1 MMMVCLIFKYTYSHL
16 ILFSQAQ
23 KPKIEKIRRD
33 RINGSLKEMKELV
46 LEALKKDVSACLN

>member
-33 RINGSLKEMKELV
+33 RINSSLKEIKELV
-46 LEALKKDVSACLN
+46 LEALKKDVGACLN